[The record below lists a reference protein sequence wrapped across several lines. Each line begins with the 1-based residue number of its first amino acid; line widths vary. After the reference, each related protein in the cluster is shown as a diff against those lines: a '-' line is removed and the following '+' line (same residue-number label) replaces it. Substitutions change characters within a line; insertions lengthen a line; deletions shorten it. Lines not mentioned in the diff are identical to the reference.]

1 MGGGDL
7 NLKKSWHP
15 ATFKNIEL
23 VWQREKA
30 QEEED
35 KKMLQLRKEKE
46 EERRREELQS
56 VAEAAGRVKK
66 KSSRLEWMYAAS
78 ANQDGTIDE
87 DKEAY
92 LLGRKRIDDLVQAKE
107 TLVSYSKSNS
117 AFYGF
122 QANSDR
128 DFQAKVRE
136 DPLLAIRYRL
146 L

>member
-15 ATFKNIEL
+15 GTFKNIEF
-23 VWQREKA
+23 VYQREKA
-30 QEEED
+30 QEEEN

-46 EERRREELQS
+46 EERLREQLQS

-78 ANQDGTIDE
+78 SNQDGAVDE

-92 LLGRKRIDDLVQAKE
+92 LLGRKRIDDLVQAPKE
-107 TLVSYSKSNS
+107 TVVSYSKSNN

-122 QANSDR
+122 QANSDK

-136 DPLLAIRYRL
+136 DPLLAIK
-146 L
+146 